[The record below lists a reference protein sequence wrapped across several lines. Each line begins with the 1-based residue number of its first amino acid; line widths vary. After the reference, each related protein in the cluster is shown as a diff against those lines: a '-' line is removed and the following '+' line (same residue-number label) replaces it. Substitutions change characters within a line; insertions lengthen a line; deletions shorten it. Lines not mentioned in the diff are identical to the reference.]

1 MQVIFEIRQFF
12 YRVHGMNDS
21 KCEILLSESLEMLSR
36 F

>member
-12 YRVHGMNDS
+12 YRVHGVNNS
-21 KCEILLSESLEMLSR
+21 KCEILLSESLELLSN

>member
-12 YRVHGMNDS
+12 YRVQGVNDS
-21 KCEILLSESLEMLSR
+21 KCEILSESLELLSS